1 MCVYLS
7 NTNEIKIEI
16 MTTITTTEWY
26 LILSKEFSKYSF
38 ITKEMNENQM
48 SEFYSQIR
56 IELKTK
62 YKIN

>member
-1 MCVYLS
+1 LHIS
-7 NTNEIKIEI
+7 IKQKNKI
-16 MTTITTTEWY
+16 MKTITRTEWY
-26 LILSKEFSKYSF
+26 LILSKEFSKYSY

-48 SEFYSQIR
+48 SEFYSKIR

>member
-1 MCVYLS
+1 M
-7 NTNEIKIEI
+7 K
-16 MTTITTTEWY
+16 TITTTEWY